1 MVAPDYDTWLRETV
15 EIAASALG
23 KALPLRQSTQEM
35 ATAIIRALTEAGR
48 FPNAL
53 LYTVEG
59 EDEAGPWVT
68 GNVMPLDAA
77 QETAKRLSG
86 HIVEMPVIGKF

>member
-1 MVAPDYDTWLRETV
+1 MVAPDYDTWRRETI
-15 EIAASALG
+15 EIAASVLMDVEDESAWNL
-23 KALPLRQSTQEM
+23 ASRVVNV
-35 ATAIIRALTEAGR
+35 LTEAGR

-77 QETAKRLSG
+77 QETAERLSG
-86 HIVEMPVIGKF
+86 NVVEMPVIGKF